1 MYPFL
6 IKQGLKRVGRKL
18 GKSMFNDTLNP
29 DEAYADR
36 IARDFG
42 INWHDAYD
50 AYRQN
55 PRFWEESYKEDP
67 VGSPSGPAMARSER
81 TSRLPAATVSP
92 DGVSSPEKSGIWDK
106 LFPGRVSLRRAQ
118 DDWRE

>member
-6 IKQGLKRVGRKL
+6 IKYGLKKISKKL
-18 GKSMFNDTLNP
+18 RNSMFNDTLNP

-42 INWHDAYD
+42 IEWHDARD
-50 AYRQN
+50 AYHQN
-55 PRFWEESYKEDP
+55 PGFWEESYKGDP
-67 VGSPSGPAMARSER
+67 RDPRNTRKMAPVKR
-81 TSRLPAATVSP
+81 TSRLPASF
-92 DGVSSPEKSGIWDK
+92 GVQERDTLWES
-106 LFPGRVSLRRAQ
+106 LFSGRVSLRRAQ

>member
-1 MYPFL
+1 MNPLL
-6 IKQGLKRVGRKL
+6 IKYGLKQIGDKL

-42 INWHDAYD
+42 IEWHDARD
-50 AYRQN
+50 AYHQN
-55 PRFWEESYKEDP
+55 PGFWEESYKGDP
-67 VGSPSGPAMARSER
+67 NDRRNAPKMAPVKR
-81 TSRLPAATVSP
+81 TSRLPA
-92 DGVSSPEKSGIWDK
+92 SSGAQERDTLWES

>member
-6 IKQGLKRVGRKL
+6 MKFGLKQIGDKL
-18 GKSMFNDTLNP
+18 GGSMFNDTLNP

-42 INWHDAYD
+42 INWHDARD
-50 AYRQN
+50 AYHQN
-55 PRFWEESYKEDP
+55 REFWEESYKGDP
-67 VGSPSGPAMARSER
+67 NDRRNAPKMAPVTR
-81 TSRLPAATVSP
+81 TSRLPSASP
-92 DGVSSPEKSGIWDK
+92 GVPEGNGPWEK

-118 DDWRE
+118 EDWRE